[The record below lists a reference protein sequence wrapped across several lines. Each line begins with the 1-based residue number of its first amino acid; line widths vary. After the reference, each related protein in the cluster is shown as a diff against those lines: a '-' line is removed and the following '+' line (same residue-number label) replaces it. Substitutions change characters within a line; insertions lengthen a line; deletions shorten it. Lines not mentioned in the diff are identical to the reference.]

1 MDNINIS
8 NGLPPNYDPLQDL
21 TYMSSDMVDYFKQKL
36 NKMLD
41 DFINQE
47 NLIALNKS
55 DAPGKEAEYVE
66 TSQIEELSLEENLP
80 LQTENLLKR
89 EVENA
94 LYRINQGTYGYCE
107 ETGDPIGV
115 RRLLA
120 FPMARYTTEVQKQ
133 KDALLR

>member
-1 MDNINIS
+1 MDNTKIS
-8 NGLPPNYDPLQDL
+8 NGLPPNYDPLQDP
-21 TYMSSDMVDYFKQKL
+21 TYMSDDMINYFRQKL

-41 DFINQE
+41 DLINQE
-47 NLIALNKS
+47 NLIALNKA
-55 DAPGKEAEYVE
+55 DGPGREAEYVE
-66 TSQIEELSLEENLP
+66 ASQIEELSLEENLP
-80 LQTENLLKR
+80 LQNEDLLKR

-107 ETGDPIGV
+107 ETGDSIGV